1 MKVIIA
7 GGGTGGHV
15 FPAIS
20 IAEEISK
27 RDGKNDILF
36 VGTERGLENDLLS
49 KRGYRIKH
57 ISAEGIKG
65 KGLAKSVKA
74 LFSALRGLMDSVSI
88 IREFK
93 PDVVLGVGGYVSGPM
108 VLAASVYGI
117 PTAICEQNAF
127 PGVTNRI
134 LGKFVKRVFTTFEK
148 SSRFF
153 SSKKIVLT
161 GNPVRSEILKVDR
174 DERSDGTTA
183 ILVFG
188 GSQGAHKLNS
198 SVPEAL
204 GRIER
209 DDISVIHQTGPGDYE
224 NVKKAYENFGIQARV
239 LPFIEDM
246 AGAYAEA
253 DFVIGRA
260 GAGTIAEITALG
272 KPSLLIPYPYAANNH
287 QMENAKVLGSVGA
300 SVLVEDKDATPEN
313 LLKALTDALRKDK
326 LNSMASRARTL
337 GNPRAAQTIVD
348 EIIRLSGVN
357 KCTEK

>member
-36 VGTERGLENDLLS
+36 VGTKRGLENDLLL
-49 KRGYRIKH
+49 KRGYKIEH

-65 KGLAKSVKA
+65 RGPIRSVKA

-88 IREFK
+88 IRRFK

-108 VLAASVYGI
+108 LLAAAVYGT
-117 PTAICEQNAF
+117 PTAICEQNTY

-134 LGKFVKRVFTTFEK
+134 LGKFVKRIFTTFEE
-148 SSRFF
+148 SARFF
-153 SSKKIVLT
+153 PRSKVVLT
-161 GNPVRSEILKVDR
+161 GNPIRSEILQNNNREIKSEKTV
-174 DERSDGTTA
+174 

-188 GSQGAHKLNS
+188 GSQGAQKLNR

-204 GRIER
+204 AKL
-209 DDISVIHQTGPGDYE
+209 DDISVIHQTGPNDYE
-224 NVKKAYENFGIQARV
+224 NVKKAYGNYDIEARV

-260 GAGTIAEITALG
+260 GAGTISEITALG
-272 KPSLLIPYPYAANNH
+272 KPSLLIPYPYATNNH
-287 QMENAKVLGSVGA
+287 QMENAKVLERAGA

-313 LLKALTDALRKDK
+313 LLEALTDALRKDK
-326 LNSMASRARTL
+326 LHSMACSAATL
-337 GNPRAAQTIVD
+337 GKPHAAKAIVD
-348 EIIRLSGVN
+348 EITRLTGVN
-357 KCTEK
+357 QCTEK